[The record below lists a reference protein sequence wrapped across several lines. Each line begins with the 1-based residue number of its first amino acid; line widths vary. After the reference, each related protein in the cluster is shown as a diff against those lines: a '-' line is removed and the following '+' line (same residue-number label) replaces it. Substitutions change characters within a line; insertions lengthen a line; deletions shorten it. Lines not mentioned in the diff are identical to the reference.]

1 MARAEREAAGAEM
14 LVTGGGGRPQRHS
27 SSPAG
32 PPEQRL
38 LLTVSEA
45 AERLGIGRSLLYEL
59 LTEGKI
65 ESIHVGRLR
74 RIPPEALAAY
84 IDGQRLTG

>member
-14 LVTGGGGRPQRHS
+14 LGTGGGGRPQRHS